1 MESGI
6 DMPLVLDVVVV
17 VLLVATIGYA
27 VVLNRRIGEM
37 RKWKAEFDRLIT
49 TFNQATE
56 RAEAGIQSLKSVAIQ
71 RGPDLQRSLD
81 KACSLRDDLAYLVE
95 RGDTLADRLTEAV
108 RSAIPTPR
116 VAAAPTAT
124 STPAAA
130 ESPAADSKTAS
141 PPGSKFGLG
150 AKSGGRRNKTARALL
165 KALEG
170 MR

>member
-1 MESGI
+1 
-6 DMPLVLDVVVV
+6 MPLVLDGVVV

-37 RKWKAEFDRLIT
+37 RKWKAEFDRMIT
-49 TFNQATE
+49 SFNQATT
-56 RAEAGIQSLKSVAIQ
+56 RAEAGIQSLKSIASQ

-81 KACSLRDDLAYLVE
+81 KARSLRDDLAYLVE
-95 RGDTLADRLTEAV
+95 RGDTLADRLTESV

-116 VAAAPTAT
+116 AAEAPTAV
-124 STPAAA
+124 STPAATK
-130 ESPAADSKTAS
+130 SPVADSNIAI
-141 PPGSKFGLG
+141 PVSKFELG
-150 AKSGGRRNKTARALL
+150 TKKPGRRRSKTARALL

>member
-1 MESGI
+1 M
-6 DMPLVLDVVVV
+6 VLDGVVV

-37 RKWKAEFDRLIT
+37 RKWKAEFDRMIT
-49 TFNQATE
+49 SFNQATT
-56 RAEAGIQSLKSVAIQ
+56 RAEAGIQSLKSIASQ

-81 KACSLRDDLAYLVE
+81 KARSLRDDLAYLVE
-95 RGDTLADRLTEAV
+95 RGDTLADRLTESV

-116 VAAAPTAT
+116 AAEAPIAA
-124 STPAAA
+124 STPAAI
-130 ESPAADSKTAS
+130 EIPAAGSNTAKPGAKT
-141 PPGSKFGLG
+141 GLG
-150 AKSGGRRNKTARALL
+150 AKPGGRRGKTARALL

>member
-1 MESGI
+1 MS
-6 DMPLVLDVVVV
+6 LVLDGVVV

-37 RKWKAEFDRLIT
+37 RKWKAEFDRMIT
-49 TFNQATE
+49 TFNQATT
-56 RAEAGIQSLKSVAIQ
+56 RAEAGIQSLKSIANQ

-81 KACSLRDDLAYLVE
+81 KARSLRDDLAYLVE
-95 RGDTLADRLTEAV
+95 RGDTLADRLTESV

-116 VAAAPTAT
+116 AAEAATAA
-124 STPAAA
+124 STPAAT
-130 ESPAADSKTAS
+130 ESPAAATESPAAGSNTAN
-141 PPGSKFGLG
+141 PGSKSRLG
-150 AKSGGRRNKTARALL
+150 AKPGGRRSKTARALL

>member
-1 MESGI
+1 
-6 DMPLVLDVVVV
+6 MPLVLDVLVV
-17 VLLVATIGYA
+17 VLLLATIGYA
-27 VVLNRRIGEM
+27 ALLNRRIGEM

-49 TFNQATE
+49 TFNQATK
-56 RAEAGIQSLKSVAIQ
+56 RAETGIQSLKSVAIQ

-81 KACSLRDDLAYLVE
+81 KARSLRDDLAYLVE

-130 ESPAADSKTAS
+130 ESPAADSKAANG
-141 PPGSKFGLG
+141 PGSKFGSG
-150 AKSGGRRNKTARALL
+150 AKTGRRRNKTARALL

>member
-6 DMPLVLDVVVV
+6 DMPLVLDGVVV
-17 VLLVATIGYA
+17 VLLIATIGYA

-37 RKWKAEFDRLIT
+37 RKWKAEFDRMIAS
-49 TFNQATE
+49 FNQATT
-56 RAEAGIQSLKSVAIQ
+56 RAEAGIQSLKSIASQ

-81 KACSLRDDLAYLVE
+81 KARSLRDDLAYLVE
-95 RGDTLADRLTEAV
+95 RGDTLADRLTESV

-116 VAAAPTAT
+116 AAEAPTAV
-124 STPAAA
+124 STAA
-130 ESPAADSKTAS
+130 ESPAADRNTAN
-141 PPGSKFGLG
+141 PGSKSGPG
-150 AKSGGRRNKTARALL
+150 AKPGRRRGKTARALL

>member
-1 MESGI
+1 MESGV
-6 DMPLVLDVVVV
+6 DMSLVLDGVVV

-49 TFNQATE
+49 TFNQATK
-56 RAEAGIQSLKSVAIQ
+56 RAETGIQSLKSVAIQ

-81 KACSLRDDLAYLVE
+81 KARSLRDDLAYLVE
-95 RGDTLADRLTEAV
+95 RGDTLADRLTESV
-108 RSAIPTPR
+108 RSAIPIPR
-116 VAAAPTAT
+116 AAEATTAASTPTAI
-124 STPAAA
+124 
-130 ESPAADSKTAS
+130 EIPAADGNTAN
-141 PPGSKFGLG
+141 PGSKSGSG
-150 AKSGGRRNKTARALL
+150 AKPGGRRSKTARALL